1 MREQEAYQWNLSPS
15 SLYLELE
22 TRDFLAKYFDV
33 FNGLKA
39 LNVGIGVGEWDD
51 YIGFLLNGPS

>member
-1 MREQEAYQWNLSPS
+1 MEDRSLLDFYLRMKETEAYQWNLSPA

-33 FNGLKA
+33 FSGMNA
-39 LNVGIGVGEWDD
+39 LNVGIGVLG
-51 YIGFLLNGPS
+51 